1 MRLALSLR
9 LHAADGVKAGGVK
22 RDWAYLFAYFATAL
36 LSLIVLF
43 ANILE

>member
-9 LHAADGVKAGGVK
+9 FHASDGVKAGDVK

-36 LSLIVLF
+36 LSIIVLF
-43 ANILE
+43 ANVLE